1 MSCRELERL
10 FLSGVS
16 QGEAPAAAHRAS
28 CPTCEALGKEMDS
41 LTSFSEALA
50 RPQARPALREA
61 LLAIP
66 RETVSC
72 EGADRLIALS
82 VEEEMPAGDR
92 IRLENHFTRC
102 PACAAAADALSGL
115 RQLALPQPPPFFA
128 ARIAA
133 SRPRRRRRIWQGLW
147 SPKAAIAL
155 AYGAAVIVML
165 AGFNPADLARK
176 AGVARI
182 EENTKAAVGVAK
194 SSLADKLGAWEEDA
208 LRKFAVWRGRASGYG
223 RAVLS
228 NAIQLV
234 MKTEPPRPPS
244 RSRSGEGKGVP
255 KNETMI
261 AGWRA

>member
-16 QGEAPAAAHRAS
+16 QGESLAAAHRAS
-28 CPTCEALGKEMDS
+28 CPSCETLGVD
-41 LTSFSEALA
+41 LDDLA
-50 RPQARPALREA
+50 NLMTGLAPLETGPALRAA

-72 EGADRLIALS
+72 EQADRLIALS
-82 VEEEMPAGDR
+82 VEEEVAAADR
-92 IRLENHFTRC
+92 ARLESHFSRC
-102 PACAAAADALSGL
+102 PACARAAETLSSL
-115 RQLALPQPPPFFA
+115 RELASPQPPPFLA

-133 SRPRRRRRIWQGLW
+133 SRPRKRRAIWQSLW

-182 EENTKAAVGVAK
+182 EENTKAAVNVAK
-194 SSLADKLGAWEEDA
+194 SSLADKLGAFEEEA
-208 LRKFAVWRGRASGYG
+208 LRKLAVWAGRASGYG
-223 RAVLS
+223 RAALS

-255 KNETMI
+255 KNETLI